1 MKLLDSINEPND
13 IKKIDADD
21 LGTLA
26 REIREYLIQNVSET
40 GGHLASNLGCVEL
53 TIALHRVMNFPEDK
67 LVWDVGHQSYVHK
80 ILTGRK
86 EQMVTLRQF
95 GGMSGFP
102 KTTESDCDSFNTG
115 HSSTAM
121 SAALGMACARGIR
134 KTNEKIAAVVGDG
147 SFTGGMVYEALN
159 NMAEIKTGC
168 LVVLNDNEMS
178 IDHNV
183 GGMSSY
189 LNKLRVGQPY
199 NDFKVNLEKA
209 LMHIPVAG
217 EKIAKGLKRSKDTI
231 KQMLVPGMFF
241 EELGVTYIGP
251 IDGHNIR
258 LMEDTFKRAFQLNKP
273 ILVHVKTVKG
283 KGYKYA
289 EKYPSY
295 FHGIGSF
302 DIETGK
308 AKNQEKGLSY
318 TGVFGRKL
326 VELGSTNENIVA
338 ITAAMG
344 KGTGINKFAE
354 RFPERT
360 FDVGIAEEHAVTF
373 AAGLAAAGMI
383 PVVAVYS
390 SFLQRA
396 YDQILH
402 DVCMQ
407 NLHVIFAIDRS
418 GLVGADGETH
428 QGIFDTAYLSHI
440 PNLTIIAPKNRY
452 DLTKAMEW
460 AISHPG
466 PVAIKYAR
474 GQAYYGLKNVNAPVE
489 YGKSEIIQHGSE
501 IALIAV
507 GNMVEETE
515 KLYNRLLQEGKKIT
529 FVNARFLKPLDT
541 GLLDELAATHKLIVT
556 VEEGI
561 LHGGYGALVE
571 EYLTGKAYHGT
582 VLPIA
587 IEDTFVK
594 HGSVKELRKMLKID
608 AESIYNRIQDAM
620 E

>member
-21 LGTLA
+21 LDILA

-86 EQMVTLRQF
+86 EQMATLRQF

-209 LMHIPVAG
+209 LMNIPVAG

-460 AISHPG
+460 AVSHPG

-541 GLLDELAATHKLIVT
+541 GLLDELAVTHKLIVT

-571 EYLTGKAYHGT
+571 EYLTGKAYHGK